1 MSEPRSPGIVLA
13 LVAPDIV
20 TKAPGTRRRFTERLR
35 ANLEDALA
43 RNRIPHETVL
53 RHTRFLVRTPDPEA
67 AASVLRHVF
76 GIATVA
82 VVEAVARAE
91 IEDIV
96 RVGAERFRAAVEGRR
111 FAVRARKLERYPFS
125 TQEIERALG
134 SPLAR
139 AGKVDLTNPEVTVHV
154 ELSGGEAFLFTRRQ
168 PGAGGLPAGVQGRA
182 VALVSGGFDSAV
194 AAWRIVRRGAEMH
207 YVYCNLGGSA
217 HERMVLQVVK
227 VLHELWGFGLRP
239 RLHVLDFVPLVD
251 ELRRRTETTLWQMVL
266 KVLFYRAAAAVA
278 RMERADVV
286 VTGEAVGQVS
296 SQTLPNLA
304 TLDRFAE
311 VPVLRP
317 LCGYD
322 KSEIVAEA
330 RRIGTAPLS
339 ERIPEMC
346 GLARARPAVNA
357 RVGVLQREVEKLD
370 PELLERAVRE
380 RRVIRVHEVTAEDLR
395 TDYLFVDDI
404 PEDAVV
410 IDCREPELYRIWHVP
425 GAVNIPVAEL
435 VEGFRRL
442 DRGRRYV
449 LYCTFGTQTPLLAE
463 LMQQAGYEAYAFR
476 GGIRAVERAVAR
488 REEAA
493 LAGEGEAG
501 P

>member
-1 MSEPRSPGIVLA
+1 MSETPTPGIVLA

-20 TKAPGTRRRFTERLR
+20 TKAPATRRRFTERLR

-53 RHTRFLVRTPDPEA
+53 RGTRFVVRTPDPEA

-91 IEDIV
+91 LEDIV
-96 RVGAERFRAAVEGRR
+96 RVGAERFRETVAGRR
-111 FAVRARKLERYPFS
+111 FAVRAKKLERYPFG

-134 SPLAR
+134 APLAR
-139 AGKVDLTNPEVTVHV
+139 VGKVDLTRPEVTVHV
-154 ELSGGEAFLFTRRQ
+154 ELSGREAFLFTRRQ
-168 PGAGGLPAGVQGRA
+168 PGAGGLPAGIQGRA
-182 VALVSGGFDSAV
+182 VVLISGGFDSAV
-194 AAWRIVRRGAEMH
+194 AAWRIMRRGVELH
-207 YVYCNLGGSA
+207 YLYANLGGSA

-251 ELRRRTETTLWQMVL
+251 ELRRRTATGLWQMVL
-266 KVLFYRAAAAVA
+266 KVLFYRAAAAIA
-278 RMERADVV
+278 RIEHADVV

-304 TLDRFAE
+304 TLSRFAE

-317 LCGYD
+317 LCGFD
-322 KSEIVAEA
+322 KSEIMAEA

-346 GLARARPAVNA
+346 GLARSKPAVNA
-357 RVGVLQREVEKLD
+357 RVGVLQREMEKLD
-370 PELLERAVRE
+370 PALLERAIRE
-380 RRVIRVHEVTAEDLR
+380 RRVIRVHEVTPEELR
-395 TDYLFVDDI
+395 TDYLFVDEI
-404 PEDAVV
+404 PPDAVV

-435 VEGFRRL
+435 LETYRRL
-442 DRGRRYV
+442 DRTKRYV

-463 LMQQAGYEAYAFR
+463 LMQQAGFEAYAFR
-476 GGIRAVERAVAR
+476 GGIRQVERAVG
-488 REEAA
+488 REEA
-493 LAGEGEAG
+493 LVGDVMEG
-501 P
+501 